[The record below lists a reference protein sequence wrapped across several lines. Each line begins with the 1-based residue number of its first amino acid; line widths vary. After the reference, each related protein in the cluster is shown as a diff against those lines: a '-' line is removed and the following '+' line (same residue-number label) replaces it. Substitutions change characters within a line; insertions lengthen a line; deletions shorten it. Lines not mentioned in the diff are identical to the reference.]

1 MRNKFRL
8 SSVSLSLSLI
18 IDISLKLP
26 IDIYLFSYKK
36 LSFFFFFF
44 FEKRNVHVSNRES
57 SILEEFLKRRNG
69 WFEPY
74 STINNET
81 KRVGFYRLRGK
92 WGNFSSRD
100 QIPHSFPFI
109 EGTGLPAKFSW
120 NGVSHAPS
128 FPLAGLF
135 HTRASSESIDRASSC
150 GPRKWSTFVNYRC
163 SSVDGS
169 GVCTRQQ
176 CGAGAAAACDYRDF
190 TSGSRGSRRDK
201 SSSTRFVELAF
212 SAFSNRCSVIY

>member
-1 MRNKFRL
+1 MVYNLLYNHVIENVSFKTIRKNFMRNKFRL

-18 IDISLKLP
+18 IDISLKLA

-36 LSFFFFFF
+36 LSFFFFF

-92 WGNFSSRD
+92 MGEFFESGSNTPQFSLYRGYRPTGKVFVERCKSRSVISSRRAL
-100 QIPHSFPFI
+100 PH
-109 EGTGLPAKFSW
+109 
-120 NGVSHAPS
+120 
-128 FPLAGLF
+128 
-135 HTRASSESIDRASSC
+135 
-150 GPRKWSTFVNYRC
+150 
-163 SSVDGS
+163 
-169 GVCTRQQ
+169 
-176 CGAGAAAACDYRDF
+176 
-190 TSGSRGSRRDK
+190 TSL
-201 SSSTRFVELAF
+201 E
-212 SAFSNRCSVIY
+212 